1 MPVSASVE
9 VVGLKETINALRK
22 IDPQLQ
28 KDFKADATA
37 IAQPAI
43 NAAKAAYSQVPLTN
57 MKYRWND
64 RGRKVFPFTVSGA
77 QAGVRMRFD
86 TRRNAVGVILIEQK
100 NQAAA
105 IFEGA
110 GRKTTNRL
118 GLSLDFVS
126 SERGFA
132 MAMPGRTRLIGP
144 AVYKARRGIEGEM
157 EKMVLKTIN
166 QIQKDL
172 N

>member
-1 MPVSASVE
+1 MSASASIQI
-9 VVGLKETINALRK
+9 VGVKEAINGLRK

-28 KDFKADATA
+28 KDFKAEATA

-43 NAAKAAYSQVPLTN
+43 DAGKAAYTQIPLSQ
-57 MKYRWND
+57 MRYKWND
-64 RGRKVFPFTVSGA
+64 RGRKVFPFTVSSA

-105 IFEGA
+105 IFESA

-118 GLSLDFVS
+118 GQSLDFVS
-126 SERGFA
+126 SNRGFA

-157 EKMVLKTIN
+157 EKMILLTIK
-166 QIQKDL
+166 QVQKEL
-172 N
+172 